1 MSHSRDR
8 TLATG
13 VGLVAEGVTMSL
25 FRIFGASAAERE
37 EDRAAEAARDSKEK
51 LVSPESDKH
60 QPPRFDGVAV
70 LEAAGVGGE
79 QRERVERT
87 LELLRALPA
96 ETPAAIRKN
105 IVEASLKAFDIS
117 IKAIVEAASAEV
129 SAFDQYIAHGHKQLD
144 ALRKESEQRIAELE
158 AEIAKIDKRLEIATA
173 DQASLDEATIA
184 ATDRVRPVLGFF
196 AEAHS
201 RVANDSKNSHPP
213 SIIIDDSLTKAG

>member
-1 MSHSRDR
+1 
-8 TLATG
+8 
-13 VGLVAEGVTMSL
+13 MSL

-37 EDRAAEAARDSKEK
+37 EDKAAEAARDSKEK
-51 LVSPESDKH
+51 LVSPEPKH
-60 QPPRFDGVAV
+60 QPPRFDAVAV
-70 LEAAGVGGE
+70 LEAAGVNGE

-96 ETPAAIRKN
+96 ETPAAVRKN

-129 SAFDQYIAHGHKQLD
+129 SAFDQYIANGHKQLD

-158 AEIAKIDKRLEIATA
+158 AEIAKIDKRLEVATA
-173 DQASLDEATIA
+173 DQASLDEATIS

-196 AEAHS
+196 AES
-201 RVANDSKNSHPP
+201 QSKVANDAKNSHPP
-213 SIIIDDSLTKAG
+213 SIIIDESLTKAG